1 MGDFNLPSIVWSDG
15 SGQLNPGPTYGT
27 ELNGLFSDVIN
38 DIGLEQSVAQR
49 RTNIFQGVGAEVTIW
64 QSHSPK
70 SP

>member
-1 MGDFNLPSIVWSDG
+1 MVGGAINLRMFVG
-15 SGQLNPGPTYGT
+15 SL
-27 ELNGLFSDVIN
+27 VHK
-38 DIGLEQSVAQR
+38 EQILLIEITIQR